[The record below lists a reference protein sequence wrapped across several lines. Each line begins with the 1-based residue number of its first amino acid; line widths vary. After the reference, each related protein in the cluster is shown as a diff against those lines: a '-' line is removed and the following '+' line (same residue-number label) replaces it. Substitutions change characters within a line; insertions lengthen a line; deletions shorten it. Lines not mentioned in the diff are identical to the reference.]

1 MKNLISLLILLTTTH
16 LYAININSKAP
27 NFELTSHTGKKIST
41 KELRGK
47 TVILEWY
54 NHGCPFVRKH
64 YDSGN
69 MQKTQKLARKDSNT
83 IWLSIVSS
91 AKNKQGYL
99 ATVVDAQ
106 NKHKEEKS
114 LANFIL
120 LDQDG
125 SVGRLYEAKRTPEI
139 FIIDKK
145 GILKYMGAID
155 SIPSAD
161 KSDIKKA
168 KNYISEALDQLTK
181 GQKITTAKTK
191 AYGCSIK
198 Y

>member
-16 LYAININSKAP
+16 LYAISINTKAP
-27 NFELTSHTGKKIST
+27 DFELISHTGKKINT

-47 TVILEWY
+47 TLILEWY
-54 NHGCPFVRKH
+54 NYGCPFVRKH
-64 YDSGN
+64 YDSNN
-69 MQKTQKLARKDSNT
+69 MQQTQKLAIKDSNT

-91 AKNKQGYL
+91 AKGKQGYL
-99 ATVVDAQ
+99 TTLEEAEK
-106 NKHKEEKS
+106 KHKEEKS
-114 LANFIL
+114 LAHFIL
-120 LDQDG
+120 LDKDG

-139 FIIDKK
+139 FIINKK
-145 GILKYMGAID
+145 GIIKYMGAID

-161 KSDIKKA
+161 KSDIKRA
-168 KNYISEALDQLTK
+168 KNYVNQALSQLSK
-181 GQKITTAKTK
+181 GQKVSIGKTK